1 MAAVVRVLL
10 LLDDLLIQCRAL
22 LVVQEGLRDAWLGL
36 REAGQQLLCL
46 GALILAGLLRML
58 VLRVADRRARHVE
71 LRSSRVAFAARRI
84 GTVWGDKHGTV
95 SGDSTEHLIS
105 ELVQHLT
112 RPRYFRLE

>member
-22 LVVQEGLRDAWLGL
+22 LVVLEALRDAWLGL

-71 LRSSRVAFAARRI
+71 LYVAPFVASRVRARRI
-84 GTVWGDKHGTV
+84 GAVWGDIPG
-95 SGDSTEHLIS
+95 
-105 ELVQHLT
+105 
-112 RPRYFRLE
+112 R